1 MEAFRIYK
9 CKENTVLETPD
20 IDCKHMAKS
29 FLFIPEILIHV
40 INQANKIRY
49 SIYIY
54 NQV

>member
-1 MEAFRIYK
+1 
-9 CKENTVLETPD
+9 
-20 IDCKHMAKS
+20 MAKS
-29 FLFIPEILIHV
+29 FLLIPEILIHV